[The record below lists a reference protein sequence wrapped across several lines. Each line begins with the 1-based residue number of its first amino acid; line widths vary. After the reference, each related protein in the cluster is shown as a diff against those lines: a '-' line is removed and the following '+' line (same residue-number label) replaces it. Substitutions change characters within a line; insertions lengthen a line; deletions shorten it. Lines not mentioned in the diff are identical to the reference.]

1 MDRRRLAL
9 TLAPV
14 VVIVGTLLF
23 WEAVC
28 RAFSIPPFL
37 LPAPSTVASTLI
49 GSFGAILF
57 NAEYT
62 LFTTLIGFVLSVVV
76 GLALGVLIGAWALA
90 YAGLYPLLVAFNS
103 VPKVALVPVLVIWF
117 GTGTIPA
124 TITAFS
130 AAFLPI
136 AVNVATGLITVEPEL
151 KDVLRA
157 LGASRLDVI
166 RLVGIPRS
174 LPYFFASLKIAVAL
188 AFVGAV
194 VSETV
199 AADRGIG
206 YLMIAASSRFDVPLV
221 FAGLVV
227 IAAMGIALYLV
238 CVLIERR
245 YIGWAVRGV
254 EGGFA

>member
-1 MDRRRLAL
+1 MNRSHL
-9 TLAPV
+9 TLILAPV
-14 VVIVGTLLF
+14 VVTIASLLL
-23 WEAVC
+23 WELFC
-28 RAFSIPPFL
+28 LAFAIPPFL
-37 LPAPSTVASTLI
+37 LPRPSLVFQTLAT
-49 GSFGAILF
+49 SFQPIMW

-62 LFTTLIGFVLSVVV
+62 LFTTLLGFALSVVV
-76 GLALGVLIGAWALA
+76 GMALGIAIGAWALA

-117 GTGTIPA
+117 GTGTVPA
-124 TITAFS
+124 VITAFS

-157 LGASRLDVI
+157 LGASNLEII
-166 RLVGIPRS
+166 RIVGIPRS
-174 LPYFFASLKIAVAL
+174 LPYFFASLKIAIAL

-206 YLMIAASSRFDVPLV
+206 YMMIAASSRFDVPLV

-227 IAAMGIALYLV
+227 VAAMGVVLYVV
-238 CVLIERR
+238 CILIERR

-254 EGGFA
+254 DGFA

>member
-1 MDRRRLAL
+1 MLDRQRLTFL
-9 TLAPV
+9 LAPV
-14 VVIVGTLLF
+14 VVTVVSLLA
-23 WEAVC
+23 WEAFCVVFKIE
-28 RAFSIPPFL
+28 AFL
-37 LPAPSTVASTLI
+37 LPRPSLIWTTLV
-49 GSFGAILF
+49 GSFQAIMY
-57 NAEYT
+57 NAVFT
-62 LFTTLIGFVLSVVV
+62 LFTTLIGFALSVVV
-76 GLALGVLIGAWALA
+76 GMALGIAIGAWVLA

-103 VPKVALVPVLVIWF
+103 VPKVALVPILVIWF
-117 GTGTIPA
+117 GTGAIPA
-124 TITAFS
+124 VLTAFS

-157 LGASRLDVI
+157 LGASNLQII
-166 RLVGIPRS
+166 RKIGVPRS
-174 LPYFFASLKIAVAL
+174 LPFFFASLKIAIAF

-206 YLMIAASSRFDVPLV
+206 YMMIAASSRFDVPLV

-227 IAAMGIALYLV
+227 VAAMGVIMYAV

-245 YIGWAVRGV
+245 YIHWAVRGLEPV
-254 EGGFA
+254 T

>member
-1 MDRRRLAL
+1 MNRESLVFIVAPTVVTLVTIAL
-9 TLAPV
+9 WELFCV
-14 VVIVGTLLF
+14 V
-23 WEAVC
+23 
-28 RAFSIPPFL
+28 FSIETFL
-37 LPAPSTVASTLI
+37 LPRPSLIASTLVEYFQPI
-49 GSFGAILF
+49 MH
-57 NAEYT
+57 NAAFT
-62 LFTTLIGFVLSVVV
+62 LVTTLIGFGLSIVV
-76 GLALGVLIGAWALA
+76 GMLLGIAIGASILA

-103 VPKVALVPVLVIWF
+103 VPKVALVPILVIWF
-117 GTGTIPA
+117 GTGAIPA
-124 TITAFS
+124 VITAFS

-157 LGASRLDVI
+157 LGASNAQII
-166 RLVGIPRS
+166 RKIGIPRS
-174 LPYFFASLKIAVAL
+174 LPFFFASLKIAIAF

-206 YLMIAASSRFDVPLV
+206 YMMIAASSRFDVPLV

-227 IAAMGIALYLV
+227 VAVMGIVMYAV

-245 YIGWAVRGV
+245 YIGWAVRGLQPV
-254 EGGFA
+254 N

>member
-1 MDRRRLAL
+1 MRRQRLINL
-9 TLAPV
+9 LAPV
-14 VVIVGTLLF
+14 VVTVAGLALWELF
-23 WEAVC
+23 CWV
-28 RAFSIPPFL
+28 FSIPPFL
-37 LPAPSTVASTLI
+37 LPRPSVVGATLAAS
-49 GSFGAILF
+49 FQPILW
-57 NAEYT
+57 NAGFT
-62 LFTTLIGFVLSVVV
+62 LFTTLLGFALSVVF
-76 GLALGVLIGAWALA
+76 GMALGIAIGSWALA

-117 GTGTIPA
+117 GTGAIPA
-124 TITAFS
+124 VITAFS

-157 LGASRLDVI
+157 LGATNLQII
-166 RLVGIPRS
+166 RIVGIPRS
-174 LPYFFASLKIAVAL
+174 LPFFFASLKIAIAF

-206 YLMIAASSRFDVPLV
+206 YMMIAASSRFDVPLV
-221 FAGLVV
+221 FAGLLVV
-227 IAAMGIALYLV
+227 AAMGVIMYAI
-238 CVLIERR
+238 CVTIERR

-254 EGGFA
+254 EGLA

>member
-1 MDRRRLAL
+1 MDRQRLVYFV
-9 TLAPV
+9 APV
-14 VVIVGTLLF
+14 VVTVVAVALWELF
-23 WEAVC
+23 CVALAIE
-28 RAFSIPPFL
+28 PFL
-37 LPAPSTVASTLI
+37 LPRPSLVGQTLV
-49 GSFGAILF
+49 GSFQPIMW
-57 NAEYT
+57 NASFT
-62 LFTTLIGFVLSVVV
+62 LATTLIGFALAVAV
-76 GLALGVLIGAWALA
+76 GMALGVLIGASVLA

-117 GTGTIPA
+117 GTGAVPA
-124 TITAFS
+124 VLTAFS

-157 LGASRLDVI
+157 LGASNLQII
-166 RLVGIPRS
+166 RKIGIPRS
-174 LPYFFASLKIAVAL
+174 LPFFFASLKIAIAF

-206 YLMIAASSRFDVPLV
+206 YMMIAASSRFDVPLV

-227 IAAMGIALYLV
+227 VATMGVVMYAV
-238 CVLIERR
+238 CVVIEQR
-245 YIGWAVRGV
+245 YIGWAVRGLNPV
-254 EGGFA
+254 T

>member
-1 MDRRRLAL
+1 MMDRQRLVYL
-9 TLAPV
+9 LAPV
-14 VVIVGTLLF
+14 VVTLATLVF
-23 WEAVC
+23 WELFCIV
-28 RAFSIPPFL
+28 FSIQSFL
-37 LPAPSTVASTLI
+37 LPRPTIIAATLVTYFKPI
-49 GSFGAILF
+49 MF
-57 NAEYT
+57 NAGFT
-62 LFTTLIGFVLSVVV
+62 LMTTMIGFLLSVVV
-76 GLALGVLIGAWALA
+76 GMALGIAIGAWGLA

-103 VPKVALVPVLVIWF
+103 VPKVALVPILVIWF

-124 TITAFS
+124 VITAFS

-157 LGASRLDVI
+157 LGASNLQI
-166 RLVGIPRS
+166 IHKVGIPRS
-174 LPYFFASLKIAVAL
+174 LPYFFASLKIAIAL

-206 YLMIAASSRFDVPLV
+206 YMMIAASSRFDVPLV
-221 FAGLVV
+221 FAGLIVV
-227 IAAMGIALYLV
+227 ATMGVVMYVACAM
-238 CVLIERR
+238 IERR

-254 EGGFA
+254 EGFA

>member
-1 MDRRRLAL
+1 MDRERLTYL
-9 TLAPV
+9 LAPV
-14 VVIVGTLLF
+14 VVTVVGLLL
-23 WEAVC
+23 WEAFCVV
-28 RAFSIPPFL
+28 FSIEAFL
-37 LPAPSTVASTLI
+37 LPRPSLIWRTLV
-49 GSFGAILF
+49 GSFQPIMY
-57 NAEYT
+57 NAGFT
-62 LFTTLIGFVLSVVV
+62 LFTTLIGFALSVVV
-76 GLALGVLIGAWALA
+76 GMALGIAIGAWVLA

-103 VPKVALVPVLVIWF
+103 VPKVALVPILVIWF
-117 GTGTIPA
+117 GTGAIPA
-124 TITAFS
+124 VLTAFS

-157 LGASRLDVI
+157 LGASNLQII
-166 RLVGIPRS
+166 RKIGVPRS
-174 LPYFFASLKIAVAL
+174 LPFFFASLKIAIAF

-206 YLMIAASSRFDVPLV
+206 YMMIAASSRFDVPLV

-227 IAAMGIALYLV
+227 VAAMGVVMYAI

-245 YIGWAVRGV
+245 YIGWAVRGLERV
-254 EGGFA
+254 T

>member
-9 TLAPV
+9 ALAPV
-14 VVIVGTLLF
+14 VVIVVTLVF
-23 WEAVC
+23 WEALC
-28 RAFSIPPFL
+28 WALAIPPFI
-37 LPAPSTVASTLI
+37 LPAPSAVFATLV
-49 GSFGAILF
+49 GSFGAIMW

-62 LFTTLIGFVLSVVV
+62 LFTTMIGFALSVVV
-76 GLALGVLIGAWALA
+76 GMALGIAIGAWALA

-103 VPKVALVPVLVIWF
+103 VPKVALVPILVIWF
-117 GTGTIPA
+117 GTGAIPA

-157 LGASRLDVI
+157 LGASKLDII

-174 LPYFFASLKIAVAL
+174 LPYFFASLKIAIAL

-221 FAGLVV
+221 FAGVTV
-227 IAAMGIALYLV
+227 TAAMGIALYIA

-254 EGGFA
+254 QEGFA

>member
-1 MDRRRLAL
+1 MLPRPSVVVQ
-9 TLAPV
+9 TLA
-14 VVIVGTLLF
+14 
-23 WEAVC
+23 
-28 RAFSIPPFL
+28 
-37 LPAPSTVASTLI
+37 AS
-49 GSFGAILF
+49 FAAIMW

-62 LFTTLIGFVLSVVV
+62 LLTTLIGFALSVVV
-76 GLALGVLIGAWALA
+76 GMALGIAIGAWSLA

-103 VPKVALVPVLVIWF
+103 VPKVALVPILVIWF
-117 GTGTIPA
+117 GTGAVPA
-124 TITAFS
+124 VITAFS

-157 LGASRLDVI
+157 LGASNLQII
-166 RLVGIPRS
+166 RIVGIPRS
-174 LPYFFASLKIAVAL
+174 LPYFFASLKIAIAL

-206 YLMIAASSRFDVPLV
+206 YMMIAASSRFDVPLV

-227 IAAMGIALYLV
+227 VAAMGVALYLL
-238 CVLIERR
+238 CILIERR
-245 YIGWAVRGV
+245 YIGWAVRGID
-254 EGGFA
+254 GFA

>member
-1 MDRRRLAL
+1 MYRERLTYL
-9 TLAPV
+9 LAPV
-14 VVIVGTLLF
+14 VVTVAGLLL
-23 WEAVC
+23 WEAFCVV
-28 RAFSIPPFL
+28 FSIEAFL
-37 LPAPSTVASTLI
+37 LPRPSLIWKTLV
-49 GSFGAILF
+49 GSFQPIMY
-57 NAEYT
+57 NAGFT
-62 LFTTLIGFVLSVVV
+62 LFTTLIGFALSVVV
-76 GLALGVLIGAWALA
+76 GMALGIAIGAWVLA

-103 VPKVALVPVLVIWF
+103 VPKVALVPILVIWF
-117 GTGTIPA
+117 GTGAIPA
-124 TITAFS
+124 VLTAFS

-157 LGASRLDVI
+157 LGASNLQII
-166 RLVGIPRS
+166 RKIGVPRS
-174 LPYFFASLKIAVAL
+174 LPFFFASLKIAIAF

-206 YLMIAASSRFDVPLV
+206 YMMIAASSRFDVPLV

-227 IAAMGIALYLV
+227 VAAMGVVMYAI

-245 YIGWAVRGV
+245 YIGWAVRGLERV
-254 EGGFA
+254 N